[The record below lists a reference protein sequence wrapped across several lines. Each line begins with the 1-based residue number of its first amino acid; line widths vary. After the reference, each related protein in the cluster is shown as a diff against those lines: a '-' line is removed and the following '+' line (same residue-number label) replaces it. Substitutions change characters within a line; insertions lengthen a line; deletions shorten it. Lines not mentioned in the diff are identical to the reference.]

1 MTLAKRTLLNTQK
14 HHQTAGRERGAN
26 RSAVSKLT
34 VATTCPV
41 ARAPKDCVPTI
52 TPSPT
57 KVIPLRSCN
66 TAPIIEG
73 TTAARCTSTN
83 GEKTLSNGSANS
95 CAHPRAAPKMRPQ
108 VIRREAAARA
118 LATPPP
124 LRFSSAGIMMDA
136 TVERAKSTT
145 PPSCHSWAVMACAA
159 AAVPVWS
166 RLCTVERDRADLHST
181 TRRGEAGE
189 RRAGGDPADG
199 LPAHEAALQEQR
211 KVGHC
216 GEDLR
221 HCRGEPGPQDAHP
234 RVEDEEGVEDHVD
247 QIRCKGHLKR
257 RHCIH
262 HAAAR
267 GEANEADCLS
277 DDARNAAECVGQRKG
292 QRHRVAER

>member
-166 RLCTVERDRADLHST
+166 RLCTVLVIPMKARLSAIERICTA
-181 TRRGEAGE
+181 
-189 RRAGGDPADG
+189 P
-199 LPAHEAALQEQR
+199 P
-211 KVGHC
+211 
-216 GEDLR
+216 
-221 HCRGEPGPQDAHP
+221 
-234 RVEDEEGVEDHVD
+234 
-247 QIRCKGHLKR
+247 
-257 RHCIH
+257 
-262 HAAAR
+262 AAAR
-267 GEANEADCLS
+267 RAS
-277 DDARNAAECVGQRKG
+277 DAREGTLQMVCQRT
-292 QRHRVAER
+292 RRRFRRNVR